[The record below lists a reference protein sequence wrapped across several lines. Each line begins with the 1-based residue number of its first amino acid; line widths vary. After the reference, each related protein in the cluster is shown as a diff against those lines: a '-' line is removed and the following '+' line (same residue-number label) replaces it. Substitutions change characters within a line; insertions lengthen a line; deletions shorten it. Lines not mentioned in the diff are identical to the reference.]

1 MSGTK
6 KVLLVLLPTLTT
18 VLFAQDL
25 TGTYTGIMKADT
37 PDGPR
42 DERGTI
48 VLKQDG
54 EKLVVTGGPSTEQ
67 QFPAAKVERAGDLL
81 KFEITPPGD
90 SVKVLQFE
98 VAVSDGKIAGKV
110 KLTSGS
116 ETTVAKL
123 EFTRQ

>member
-54 EKLVVTGGPSTEQ
+54 
-67 QFPAAKVERAGDLL
+67 
-81 KFEITPPGD
+81 
-90 SVKVLQFE
+90 
-98 VAVSDGKIAGKV
+98 
-110 KLTSGS
+110 
-116 ETTVAKL
+116 
-123 EFTRQ
+123 